1 MIEPLSKG
9 QREIMTDLLESVQT
23 SKLDKSFNK
32 YLSAV
37 IDGNAPAK
45 KKAKLVEG
53 KEVTGNRTTN
63 VSSKADENVVDIRR
77 LAGLN

>member
-1 MIEPLSKG
+1 
-9 QREIMTDLLESVQT
+9 MTDLLESVQT
-23 SKLDKSFNK
+23 PKLDSAFNK
-32 YLSAV
+32 YLPAV

-45 KKAKLVEG
+45 KKATLNEA
-53 KEVTGNRTTN
+53 KEVTGNRETN